1 MPFTRNR
8 SATMSTRILIVAGFL
23 GVGKTSLLL
32 HLLAGFR
39 RAGKSVFVIENEVG
53 ISGIDNAFLANF
65 GYAVEEL
72 VAGCICCDLKGKLH
86 ETARRIIAESAPDWL
101 LIEPS
106 GVAAPGQVI
115 DALGDLVPAARRPV
129 VLVIDAP
136 RAMRLL
142 AAKAPFVVRSL
153 ADADLIVLNKI
164 DLVDA
169 PEQARIAAEIEA
181 VAGHKPLF
189 PVAATDGRGIP
200 ALLAAITEGQGKASC
215 PHCGGRHHHGHRHAA
230 DGQGCGNGDE
240 HEHDAKPSAKVG
252 VRSRGRTSVSR
263 KTDGKHEQEQEGT
276 YAENFSV
283 QSRQLQAIPP
293 ERLAPGRVVDL
304 IERLRPLFVG
314 QALPWGHIKA
324 LVRDDRGNWLK
335 AGLTGADQ
343 AVQAEVSGTLSGPCR
358 LVLTAIVPRMAS
370 SALAQS
376 LDNALT
382 EVTINTPDGQD

>member
-1 MPFTRNR
+1 
-8 SATMSTRILIVAGFL
+8 MSTRILIVAGFL

-32 HLLAGFR
+32 RLLADFR
-39 RAGKSVFVIENEVG
+39 RADKSVFVIENEVG

-115 DALGDLVPAARRPV
+115 DALVDLVPAARRPV

-153 ADADLIVLNKI
+153 ADADLIVLNKT

-169 PEQARIAAEIEA
+169 PEQARVVAGIEA
-181 VAGHKPLF
+181 VAGNKPLF

-200 ALLAAITEGQGKASC
+200 ALLAAIADLPGSSSFC
-215 PHCGGRHHHGHRHAA
+215 PQCGGRHHHGHRHAA

-240 HEHDAKPSAKVG
+240 HEHDAKPGAKVG
-252 VRSRGRTSVSR
+252 ARSRGRTSVSR

-343 AVQAEVSGTLSGPCR
+343 TVQAEASGTLSGPCR

-382 EVTINTPDGQD
+382 EVTIYTPAGQD